1 MSKKKNYF
9 ERYKEEQKEEKKIN
23 DLKKKYHLSEE
34 KTVILENRSIFEK
47 VLLFIF
53 NIIKIVIKAV
63 IYIAIFILSTIGATV
78 LMNESLREPFFELI
92 KTIF

>member
-9 ERYKEEQKEEKKIN
+9 ERYKEEQKEEMKIN
-23 DLKKKYHLSEE
+23 DLKKKYHLSDE
-34 KTVILENRSIFEK
+34 KTVVLENRSIFEK

-53 NIIKIVIKAV
+53 NLIKILSKSI

-78 LMNESLREPFFELI
+78 LMNESLRAPFFEVI
-92 KTIF
+92 KALF